1 MQKKVFFIIFTG
13 LSVDRNCLRRGSR
26 HLKVKRNKFPVGKNL
41 YEVLIKGLHQF
52 LLLIKGLHQ
61 FLWMMFVH
69 FVHWVTCILLCRSQI
84 YLGPYQSSMMELF
97 AKIID
102 GFKKQPSRRVL
113 IKSCSENM
121 EQIYRRTPMPKCDF
135 NKVFEIALRNGYS
148 PVNLLPAAASFS
160 R

>member
-52 LLLIKGLHQ
+52 L
-61 FLWMMFVH
+61 WMMFGY
-69 FVHWVTCILLCRSQI
+69 FVHWITCILLRRSQI

-113 IKSCSENM
+113 IKSCSVNM
-121 EQIYRRTPMPKCDF
+121 EQIYRRTPMPKSDF
-135 NKVFEIALRNGYS
+135 NKVFEIALRNGCS
-148 PVNLLPAAASFS
+148 PVNLLHTSCFF
-160 R
+160 